1 MRIELPLVLW
11 LLLHKL
17 QSPDMRGLDKDQNY
31 ETFNFL
37 SAPPFPPLWR
47 AISGSGPVRILY
59 NGSQIF
65 FLNHLDVVYET
76 GKTVFNQISNKRVK
90 NMRHSEVFLKKIEVF
105 GNVVKPCLQCLTCM
119 YRYLK
124 S

>member
-1 MRIELPLVLW
+1 MEGNLW
-11 LLLHKL
+11 IRACQNTL
-17 QSPDMRGLDKDQNY
+17 QWKPK
-31 ETFNFL
+31 
-37 SAPPFPPLWR
+37 
-47 AISGSGPVRILY
+47 
-59 NGSQIF
+59 F

-90 NMRHSEVFLKKIEVF
+90 NMRRSEVFLKKIEVF
-105 GNVVKPCLQCLTCM
+105 GNVVKPCLQCLTYM